1 MYPGYLGSFYN
12 HFKEV
17 KNMPYQEHYNLLL
30 TDTTEFAGSYTR
42 TLRRLGVDAECIIAN
57 DSILQ
62 NKWKSENGSKG
73 ESWNNI
79 LFEQI
84 KKNQPEVLWIED
96 LNCTDTDFL
105 TTIKNSVKSIKL
117 IIAYHCSPFNPKIYD
132 RLNHVDFVLTC
143 TPGLKL
149 DMENKGF
156 RSYLVYHGFDIDLL
170 PKIKND
176 NTFPQ
181 NNFVFSGSLAT
192 GSGYHEKRI
201 ELVEGILKANIDL
214 ALYVN
219 LEQAYKIRAKQFLF
233 RTNEFLRKLNLDK
246 IRKLVPLLQYNDSK
260 VNNYSRALLERKHE
274 PVFGLDMY
282 RLFTNSKIV
291 LNLHIGAA
299 GDYAGNMRLFEV
311 TGIGSCI
318 LTDNKKNIGD
328 LFVPD
333 AEVVVYSSVEDCIEK
348 AKWLLDHE
356 DERAKIAFA
365 GQQKTLS
372 FHTVEKRCIT
382 IMEIIN
388 NELNNSSN

>member
-1 MYPGYLGSFYN
+1 
-12 HFKEV
+12 
-17 KNMPYQEHYNLLL
+17 
-30 TDTTEFAGSYTR
+30 
-42 TLRRLGVDAECIIAN
+42 
-57 DSILQ
+57 
-62 NKWKSENGSKG
+62 
-73 ESWNNI
+73 
-79 LFEQI
+79 
-84 KKNQPEVLWIED
+84 
-96 LNCTDTDFL
+96 
-105 TTIKNSVKSIKL
+105 
-117 IIAYHCSPFNPKIYD
+117 
-132 RLNHVDFVLTC
+132 
-143 TPGLKL
+143 
-149 DMENKGF
+149 
-156 RSYLVYHGFDIDLL
+156 
-170 PKIKND
+170 
-176 NTFPQ
+176 
-181 NNFVFSGSLAT
+181 
-192 GSGYHEKRI
+192 
-201 ELVEGILKANIDL
+201 
-214 ALYVN
+214 
-219 LEQAYKIRAKQFLF
+219 
-233 RTNEFLRKLNLDK
+233 
-246 IRKLVPLLQYNDSK
+246 
-260 VNNYSRALLERKHE
+260 LERKHE